1 MERLLEDLKN
11 SKYLYYDKNN
21 SLEESKLKNS
31 LITKLR
37 DITFL
42 ETYESLIFNEQLP
55 NKSIYKL
62 FIEDVEQYYEI
73 EDKEISE
80 LIINYLIVDIKQ
92 EDTDKIFTKVLS

>member
-92 EDTDKIFTKVLS
+92 EDTDKIFTKVLN